1 MSLPIEN
8 VMAKGRLVTIDAL
21 RGIAALSI
29 AVAHVSGNIV
39 MTFEQMGDSLLN
51 VLFFPFTVGIARVYL
66 FFLISGFCIHLRWV
80 KAKID
85 PEKDTKKALEFI
97 PFWKRRFWRL
107 YPPYLIALTIYILL
121 EVFLGKVVF
130 NGSFVWDLF
139 AHVFMIHNLD
149 AGTVYSFNGQFWTLA
164 IEEQLYLAYFALI
177 WVRVKWGWKAAIGLT
192 LIARVGWFIFTPLV
206 MKLTGF
212 KIPTVEASM
221 ATWFLWAA
229 GALAVEYAY
238 GLIKLPKWTTKF
250 SVGFTT
256 LVASAA
262 WYVYGFVAL
271 VDNPGI
277 LSKVWW
283 FTAQPMWGVT
293 FFFLMNW
300 FVSLENRDLKNWQN
314 RILRTGAWFGMFAY
328 SIYLMCEFVVR
339 IAPNTPWLLK
349 AVLTV
354 VIGYIFHRL
363 FERPFM
369 SKTWKQGIQKYESS
383 EKVPLK
389 EAEAV

>member
-1 MSLPIEN
+1 MPLPIEN
-8 VMAKGRLVTIDAL
+8 AMTKGRLVTIDAL
-21 RGIAALSI
+21 RGMAALSI

-51 VLFFPFTVGIARVYL
+51 ILFFPFTVGIARVYL

-80 KAKID
+80 KAKVD
-85 PEKDTKKALEFI
+85 PNRDTKKALEFI

-107 YPPYLIALTIYILL
+107 YPPYLIALAIYIFL
-121 EVFLGKVVF
+121 ELILGKLVF
-130 NGSFVWDLF
+130 DRFFLWDLF

-149 AGTVYSFNGQFWTLA
+149 ANTVYSFNGQFWTLA
-164 IEEQLYLAYFALI
+164 IEEQLYLAYFLLI

-192 LIARVGWFIFTPLV
+192 LLARVGWFAFTPLV
-206 MKLTGF
+206 FNLTGF
-212 KIPTVEASM
+212 KIPAVEASLG
-221 ATWFLWAA
+221 TWFLWAA

-238 GLIKLPKWTTKF
+238 GIVRLPKWTTNLGLGIV
-250 SVGFTT
+250 S
-256 LVASAA
+256 LAACAA

-271 VDNPGI
+271 VDNPGV

-283 FTAQPMWGVT
+283 LTAQPMWGVT

-300 FVSLENRDLKNWQN
+300 FVSLENRTLGAAAN
-314 RILRTGAWFGMFAY
+314 RLLRVGAWFGIFSY

-339 IAPNTPWLLK
+339 ISPGTHWLLR

-354 VIGYIFHRL
+354 TIGYCFHRL

-369 SKTWKQGIQKYESS
+369 NESWKAGARRYESRN
-383 EKVPLK
+383 PALK
-389 EAEAV
+389 EIEAV

>member
-1 MSLPIEN
+1 MSLPLEN
-8 VMAKGRLVTIDAL
+8 VVARGRLVTIDAL

-39 MTFEQMGDSLLN
+39 MTFEQMSDSLLN

-80 KAKID
+80 KAKVD
-85 PEKDTKKALEFI
+85 PAKDTKKALEFI

-121 EVFLGKVVF
+121 ELFVGKLVFDRFFL
-130 NGSFVWDLF
+130 WDLF
-139 AHVFMIHNLD
+139 AHIFMIHNFD
-149 AGTVYSFNGQFWTLA
+149 ANTVYSFNGQFWTLA
-164 IEEQLYLAYFALI
+164 IEEQLYLAYFLLI
-177 WVRVKWGWKAAIGLT
+177 WVRIKWGWKAAIGLT
-192 LIARVGWFIFTPLV
+192 LAARVGWFAFTPLV
-206 MKLTGF
+206 FKFTGF
-212 KIPTVEASM
+212 KIPTVEASLG
-221 ATWFLWAA
+221 TWFLWAA

-238 GLIKLPKWTTKF
+238 GLVKLPKWTTKF
-250 SVGFTT
+250 SLGFLC
-256 LVASAA
+256 LVLTAS

-271 VDNPGI
+271 VNNPG
-277 LSKVWW
+277 LASKFWW

-300 FVSLENRDLKNWQN
+300 FVSLEGRDLRNWQN
-314 RILRTGAWFGMFAY
+314 KILRIGAWFGIFSY

-339 IAPNTPWLLK
+339 IAPDTPWALK

-354 VIGYIFHRL
+354 IIGYAFHRL

-369 SKTWKQGIQKYESS
+369 SNSWKEGARQYESGAQR
-383 EKVPLK
+383 LK